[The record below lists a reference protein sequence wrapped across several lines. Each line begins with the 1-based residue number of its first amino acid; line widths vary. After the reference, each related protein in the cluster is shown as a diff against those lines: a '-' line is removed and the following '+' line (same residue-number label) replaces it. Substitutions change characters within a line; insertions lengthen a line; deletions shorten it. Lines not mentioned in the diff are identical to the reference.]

1 MNWDVQQFKEKLEDN
16 HDFPCNY
23 MFKFIVPLNKK
34 EALID
39 LLPKVALKIKTSANN
54 KFISITLRVEM
65 KSSDKVIDIY
75 NQVYQ
80 IEGII
85 AI

>member
-1 MNWDVQQFKEKLEDN
+1 MKWDIQQFKEKLEAN
-16 HDFPCNY
+16 HDFPCSY
-23 MFKFIVPLNKK
+23 MFKFIVPISKK
-34 EALID
+34 DALINV
-39 LLPKVALKIKTSANN
+39 LPKVVVKTKKSNSN
-54 KFISITLRVEM
+54 KFMSVTLSMEIE
-65 KSSDKVIDIY
+65 SSDKVIDIY

>member
-1 MNWDVQQFKEKLEDN
+1 MNCDVQQFKENLEAN

-34 EALID
+34 EALIN
-39 LLPKVALKIKTSANN
+39 LLPKVAFKIKTSATN
-54 KFISITLRVEM
+54 KFVSITLSMEM
-65 KSSDKVIDIY
+65 ESSDSVIDIY
-75 NQVYQ
+75 NQAYQ

>member
-1 MNWDVQQFKEKLEDN
+1 MNWDVQQFKEKLEAN
-16 HDFPCNY
+16 HYFPCAY

-39 LLPKVALKIKTSANN
+39 LLPKVALKIKTSATN
-54 KFISITLRVEM
+54 KFVSITLSVEM
-65 KSSDKVIDIY
+65 ESSDKVIDIY
-75 NQVYQ
+75 NQAYQ

>member
-1 MNWDVQQFKEKLEDN
+1 MNWDIQQFKEKLEAN

-23 MFKFIVPLNKK
+23 MFKFIVPLKKK

-39 LLPKVALKIKTSANN
+39 LLPKMALKIKTSANN
-54 KFISITLRVEM
+54 KFISITLSAEM
-65 KSSDKVIDIY
+65 ESSENVIDIY
-75 NQVYQ
+75 IQVYQ

>member
-1 MNWDVQQFKEKLEDN
+1 MKWDIQQFKEKLEAN
-16 HDFPCNY
+16 HDFPCSY
-23 MFKFIVPLNKK
+23 MFKFIVPLKKK

-39 LLPKVALKIKTSANN
+39 LLPKMALKIKTSANN
-54 KFISITLRVEM
+54 KFVSITLSVEM
-65 KSSDKVIDIY
+65 ESSENVIDIY